1 MRVLRTCIHQ
11 RGTLEAAREKSHRN
25 NGQSEYGPG
34 RPSSV
39 LIQVGHVN
47 EQCRDDANVSKRQ
60 RDVSLDSDVF
70 GAQDRNSTASP
81 QHLSSTPSSSM
92 PLPTTETHLNDILGP
107 QKRKRLSPQSQR
119 IPDDSGGS
127 SMAQPAC
134 TISDMVLPQ
143 FNIDQVS
150 TFTDIESINLDQQSI
165 LGSFDNSSMFS
176 FGTGQMAG
184 FGDMQLTYD
193 ATDGPDMNRSG
204 FPYSTP
210 TMYTTSCSQA
220 SRSGGLMAISASQMQ
235 KVQRIWARQRPKVLP
250 PIHACLWDAV
260 IEHNADNIFMT
271 PQHSI
276 NLEDY
281 KSSGRN
287 MDQACRNRLIRYCND
302 LDGSYGSSATT
313 SDKTF
318 MPSVDLLDSGL
329 DLYFKFFHPVL
340 PFIHRSTFDARNAPS
355 SLLLAMCLVGVSYL
369 DQAQTKSFLTRYL
382 RACL

>member
-1 MRVLRTCIHQ
+1 
-11 RGTLEAAREKSHRN
+11 
-25 NGQSEYGPG
+25 
-34 RPSSV
+34 
-39 LIQVGHVN
+39 
-47 EQCRDDANVSKRQ
+47 
-60 RDVSLDSDVF
+60 
-70 GAQDRNSTASP
+70 
-81 QHLSSTPSSSM
+81 M